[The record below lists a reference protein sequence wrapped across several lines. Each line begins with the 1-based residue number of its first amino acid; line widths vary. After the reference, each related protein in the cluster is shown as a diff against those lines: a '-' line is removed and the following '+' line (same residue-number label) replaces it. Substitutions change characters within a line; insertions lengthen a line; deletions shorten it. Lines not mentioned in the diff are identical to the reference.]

1 MTSIRLIAVAATA
14 AASGSFPTAQ
24 LHVLRVSPTDDANP
38 ASVVTVTFDRP
49 VAAGLDA
56 RVDPATVF
64 SISPAADGRLEWR
77 DPVTLRFTPE
87 PYLTPATS
95 YTVTLADTFEA
106 LDGSRLAAP
115 YRFTF
120 TVPGPSVLSG
130 VPLHPNHRD
139 GNPRLEHV
147 ALEQT
152 FTIVMSAPV
161 SADELR
167 RRLYVEI
174 DRRCEGGQRLIRVE
188 PGPPREIRDDD
199 PWQIRSAGGW
209 QRGRAQALRRVVV
222 LTPQQP
228 LPYDC
233 AAALVMPT
241 RFDEEGRRRM
251 ERWLFRTYGP
261 LRIAAAQCQ
270 GLYFRQEYC
279 PTGGLVL
286 EFTTPVRGSEIAR
299 HVRVVPAVEVPVPD
313 TLMDQAL
320 WMLDT
325 RLTPR
330 TTYAVIADP
339 SLTDVFGQQLQGNP
353 AAAFATTGYQP
364 AVTHATGRLTVERG
378 AYRTI
383 AVRHVNVDTL
393 VVSIAAVP
401 DSLEALFL
409 ARPWGW
415 GDYLAQLPA
424 PVERRIAV
432 ASPADVPV
440 LTGVGMPT
448 FNAQRRGAP
457 TLMAVQVTSPRVLA
471 ENPRDRIRRPI
482 ALVQVT
488 GLALHGKV
496 GPTEGAVW
504 VTGAADGLPREGA
517 EVTLYD
523 AQGSPRAS
531 ARSDAQGVARLAGFA
546 PDTSG
551 ENAPS
556 RGFEGYIA
564 AVLGSDR
571 AIAGLSE
578 YDYDLS
584 PWRLNAYAAFGD
596 DRLPVA
602 AALFTERDI
611 YRPGEPVYAKAIVRH
626 GPLGRLRVAAGDS
639 VRWRF
644 SDREDGTLLD
654 TILTLSEFGT
664 SDRTLELPADAALGW
679 YRVNLETQRD
689 GAWLPVAA
697 ATYRVAEYRPPE
709 FLVDVHADTT
719 PKLAGDAL
727 AAAVEARYLFG
738 APMGRAAVSWVA
750 RQTDVW
756 AWELDIPGTDGFHL
770 GESSAWW
777 EAGAGGLA
785 TNVLATGA
793 DTLDAQG
800 RLALSV
806 TLAAPPSG
814 RPARTTVQATVSDV
828 NRQTV
833 SASAAALV
841 HPAAF
846 YVGARVAGRS
856 YFWKAGETQ
865 QVNVIA
871 VKPDGD
877 RVWGVAVDGVLV
889 RREWHRVRRTR
900 GGVTETVGEW
910 VADTT
915 GTCDVRTAAEPVAC
929 ELAPDRAG
937 SYTLRFTATDAAGRQ
952 TATAFYRWVT
962 GPDWVPWY
970 DETEFKMDV
979 IPDRERYTVGD
990 TATVLFAA
998 PFTDAEAWVTVE
1010 RETVIEQRR
1019 IRVTEG
1025 SFTLKFPV
1033 TEAFAPN
1040 VFVSAL
1046 LARGRSAPPG
1056 TDDDPGRPTIRVGYA
1071 ELRVSPE
1078 RKRLAVGVEPLR
1090 AEYRP
1095 GDTAHVRVTVR
1106 DHART
1111 GRRSEVTLWAVDE
1124 GVLSLTGFRTPD
1136 PIDLVYRPRGLG
1148 LRLTSNLVAV
1158 AEQLV
1163 EEAASLERVTIKGS
1177 EGGGGGDGLAD
1188 ILRSR
1193 FKSTAFFLGAVVTDD
1208 SGHAEASAPLPDN
1221 LTTFRVMAVAVTA
1234 GDRYGSG
1241 QSSLLVTRPLVAR
1254 PALPRFLRADDDAQ
1268 AGVVVNHRLGGTSTV
1283 QVRAA
1288 AEGAELLGD
1297 ARRTA
1302 TLEAGRGREVR
1313 FRFRALAGDSATFRF
1328 HAQSGAA
1335 ADAVET
1341 RLPIRPAHY
1350 PRAFTAA
1357 GTASGS
1363 DTVELVLPE
1372 ILDPERSRL
1381 VLTVGPSPLA
1391 AIRGAYRAVSL
1402 YPYYCSEQLASGV
1415 LPLIALHRAEQTQP
1429 GADLAPVDAAVR
1441 IQNVVN
1447 TLSRRQNSDGGIGL
1461 WAPGDWSTPWLSAY
1475 AGTALLE
1482 ARAAGATVSD
1492 SVLERL
1498 ADYLSRSLHQQT
1510 ATLQP
1515 VAPWYHDGRLHLGDR
1530 VAAVDLLSRL
1540 GRRDA
1545 AAENSLLREG
1555 ARLAWEDRV
1564 RLAEVL
1570 ARGGAA
1576 AVALGLLQPIWDS
1589 VKVDGRKALL
1599 PDRAWHPFYFH
1610 SRIRPV
1616 ARLLTATLALD
1627 PEHRLV
1633 APLVETLVEQGRTGA
1648 YSPWNTQDYGAA
1660 VLALVAFEE
1669 RLRESPPAPVR
1680 VRAAGRTLLEAAGG
1694 ARVRDTSRTLAGLV
1708 GRAPDGRHIL
1718 RLSVEPQGA
1727 GAPVFFVATV
1737 HEVPSA
1743 RPVRPDDAGIGL
1755 ERWYEDYETG
1765 RPVTSVAEGDLVRV
1779 RLRITVPRERH
1790 FVVIDDALPAGL
1802 EAVDLS
1808 LRTVGE
1814 LPERTEEAEGEEQET
1829 QWFYGRWE
1837 LGMWSPFDH
1846 QEIRDDRVVYAATVL
1861 WGGTWEAT
1869 YVARATTP
1877 GVFIRPPAHAEEMYN
1892 PGVHGRSDGG
1902 VFTVTAAGG
1911 N

>member
-1 MTSIRLIAVAATA
+1 MAVAATA
-14 AASGSFPTAQ
+14 AAAGSFPAAQ
-24 LHVLRVSPTDDANP
+24 LHVLRVSPTDDADA

-49 VAAGLDA
+49 VAAGLDGS
-56 RVDPATVF
+56 VDPEAIF
-64 SISPAADGRLEWR
+64 SINPAVDGRLEWR

-87 PYLTPATS
+87 PYLTPATH
-95 YTVTLADTFEA
+95 YTVTIANTFEA
-106 LDGSRLAAP
+106 LDGSRLEAP
-115 YRFTF
+115 YRFTI
-120 TVPGPSVLSG
+120 TVPGPSVLDG
-130 VPLHPNHRD
+130 VPLRQGHRD
-139 GNPRLEHV
+139 HPLQHV

-152 FTIVMSAPV
+152 FTLVLSAPV
-161 SADELR
+161 DADELR

-188 PGPPREIRDDD
+188 PGPLREIRDDD

-222 LTPQQP
+222 LTPERP

-233 AAALVMPT
+233 AAALAMPA
-241 RFDEEGRRRM
+241 RFDEEGRRRT
-251 ERWLFRTYGP
+251 ERWPFRTYGP
-261 LRIAAAQCQ
+261 LRIATAQCQ
-270 GLYFRQEYC
+270 GLYFRQKYC
-279 PTGGLVL
+279 PTGGLAL

-299 HVRVVPAVEVPVPD
+299 HVRVVPEVEVPVPD
-313 TLMDQAL
+313 TLTEQAR
-320 WMLDT
+320 WVLDT
-325 RLTPR
+325 RLQPR
-330 TTYAVIADP
+330 TTYAVLVHP
-339 SLTDVFGQQLQGNP
+339 SLADVFGQTLQGNP

-364 AVTHATGRLTVERG
+364 SVSQPAGRLTVERG

-401 DSLEALFL
+401 DSLEPLFL

-415 GDYLAQLPA
+415 GDYLAQLGA
-424 PVERRIAV
+424 PEERRIAV
-432 ASPADVPV
+432 PNPQDEPV
-440 LTGVGMPT
+440 MTGVRMPT
-448 FNAQRRGAP
+448 FNAQRPNAP
-457 TLMAVQVTSPRVLA
+457 TLLAVQITSPRVLA

-482 ALVQVT
+482 ALIQVT

-504 VTGAADGLPREGA
+504 VTGADDGQPREGA
-517 EVTLYD
+517 AVTLYD
-523 AQGSPRAS
+523 PTGSPKATGRT
-531 ARSDAQGVARLAGFA
+531 DALGIARLAGFA
-546 PDTSG
+546 PDTS
-551 ENAPS
+551 EEF
-556 RGFEGYIA
+556 RGFEGYIG

-584 PWRLNAYAAFGD
+584 PWRLNAYAAYGD

-626 GPLGRLRVAAGDS
+626 GPLGSLRVPAGDS

-644 SDREDGTLLD
+644 ADRENGTLLD
-654 TILTLSEFGT
+654 TVLTLSAFGT
-664 SDRTLELPADAALGW
+664 SDRQLALPADADLGW
-679 YRVNLETQRD
+679 YRVTLDTRRD
-689 GAWLPVAA
+689 GAWLPVAST
-697 ATYRVAEYRPPE
+697 TYRVAEYRPPE
-709 FLVDVHADTT
+709 FLVAVHADTT

-727 AAAVEARYLFG
+727 ATAVEARYLFG
-738 APMGRAAVSWVA
+738 APMGHAAVSWVA

-756 AWELDIPGTDGFHL
+756 AWELNVPNTGGFHL
-770 GESSAWW
+770 GESYRWW
-777 EAGAGGLA
+777 EVGAPGRS
-785 TNVLATGA
+785 TNVLATGT
-793 DTLDAQG
+793 DTLGAAG
-800 RLALSV
+800 RLTLSL

-814 RPARTTVQATVSDV
+814 QPARTTVQATVTDV

-833 SASAAALV
+833 SASASALV

-846 YVGARVAGRS
+846 YIGARVEGTS
-856 YFWKAGETQ
+856 YFWKAGEAQ
-865 QVNVIA
+865 RMSVIA
-871 VKPDGD
+871 VEPDGR
-877 RVWGVAVDGVLV
+877 RVAGVAVAGVLI

-900 GGVTETVGEW
+900 GGATETVGEW

-915 GTCDVRTAAEPVAC
+915 ATCRVQTAVDPVAC
-929 ELAPDRAG
+929 ELSPERAG
-937 SYTLRFTATDAAGRQ
+937 SYTIRFTATDAAGRE
-952 TATAFYRWVT
+952 TATSFYRWVT

-998 PFTDAEAWVTVE
+998 PFTDAEAWITVE

-1019 IRVTEG
+1019 ITVTEG
-1025 SFTLKFPV
+1025 SFTLTFPV
-1033 TEAFAPN
+1033 TEAYAPN

-1046 LARGRSAPPG
+1046 LTRGRSAPPG
-1056 TDDDPGRPTIRVGYA
+1056 ANDDPGRPTMRVGYA

-1078 RKRLAVGVEPLR
+1078 RKRLAVDVEPFR
-1090 AEYRP
+1090 TEYRP
-1095 GDTAHVRVTVR
+1095 GDTARVRVAVR
-1106 DHART
+1106 DHEGT

-1158 AEQLV
+1158 AEQVV
-1163 EEAASLERVTIKGS
+1163 EEAQSLQRMTIKGS
-1177 EGGGGGDGLAD
+1177 TGGGGGDGLAD

-1193 FKSTAFFLGAVVTDD
+1193 FTTTAFFLGSVITDEA
-1208 SGHAEASAPLPDN
+1208 GRAEASAPLPDN

-1234 GDRYGSG
+1234 GDRYGRG
-1241 QSSLLVTRPLVAR
+1241 ESSLLVTRPLVAR
-1254 PALPRFLRADDDAQ
+1254 PALPRFLRADDDVR
-1268 AGVVVNHRLGGTSTV
+1268 AGVVVNHRLGGTPTV
-1283 QVRAA
+1283 QVRAE
-1288 AEGAELLGD
+1288 AEGASLQGD

-1302 TLEAGRGREVR
+1302 TLEPGRGREVR
-1313 FRFRALAGDSATFRF
+1313 FRFRALAGDTATFRF
-1328 HAQSGAA
+1328 HAESGGE

-1341 RLPIRPAHY
+1341 RLPIRPAYH

-1357 GTASGS
+1357 GAATGS

-1381 VLTVGPSPLA
+1381 VLSVGTSPLA
-1391 AIRGAYRAVSL
+1391 AIRGAYRTVSL
-1402 YPYYCSEQLASGV
+1402 YPYYCSEQLASGA
-1415 LPLIALHRAEQTQP
+1415 LPLIALHRAEQTMP
-1429 GADLAPVDAAVR
+1429 EVDLAPVDAAAR

-1447 TLSRRQNSDGGIGL
+1447 TLSRRQNPDGGIGL
-1461 WAPGDWSTPWLSAY
+1461 WAPGDWTTPWLSAY
-1475 AGTALLE
+1475 AGTVLLE
-1482 ARAAGATVSD
+1482 ARDAGATVSD

-1498 ADYLSRSLHQQT
+1498 ANYLSRSLHEQS
-1510 ATLQP
+1510 AALVP
-1515 VAPWYHDGRLHLGDR
+1515 VAAWYDDGRIPLGDR
-1530 VAAVDLLSRL
+1530 VAAADYLSRL
-1540 GRRDA
+1540 GRRDR
-1545 AAENSLLREG
+1545 AAENSLLRNAAG
-1555 ARLAWEDRV
+1555 LAWEDRV

-1570 ARGGAA
+1570 ARGGGDAA
-1576 AVALGLLQPIWDS
+1576 ALGLLQPIWDS
-1589 VKVDGRKALL
+1589 VVVDGRKALL
-1599 PDRAWHPFYFH
+1599 PDEAWHPFYFY
-1610 SRIRPV
+1610 SRVRPV
-1616 ARLLTATLALD
+1616 ARLLTATLAVD
-1627 PEHRLV
+1627 PAHRLLV
-1633 APLVETLVEQGRTGA
+1633 PLVETLVAQERTGA

-1669 RLRESPPAPVR
+1669 RMREAPPAAVR
-1680 VRAAGRTLLEAAGG
+1680 VRAAGRTLLEAASG

-1708 GRAPDGRHIL
+1708 RPAPDGRQIL
-1718 RLSVEPQGA
+1718 RLTVEPQGA
-1727 GAPVFFVATV
+1727 GSPVFFVATV
-1737 HEVPSA
+1737 HEVPSTK
-1743 RPVRPDDAGIGL
+1743 PVRPDDEGIGL

-1765 RPVTSVAEGDLVRV
+1765 QPVTTVAEGDLVRV
-1779 RLRITVPRERH
+1779 RLRLTVPRERH
-1790 FVVIDDALPAGL
+1790 FVVVDDALPAGL

-1814 LPERTEEAEGEEQET
+1814 LPERTEQAGDEEREAE
-1829 QWFYGRWE
+1829 WFYGTWE
-1837 LGMWSPFDH
+1837 LGVWSPFDH

-1861 WGGTWEAT
+1861 WGGTWEVS

-1877 GVFIRPPAHAEEMYN
+1877 GAFIRPPAHAEEMYN

-1902 VFTVTAAGG
+1902 VFTVTPAES